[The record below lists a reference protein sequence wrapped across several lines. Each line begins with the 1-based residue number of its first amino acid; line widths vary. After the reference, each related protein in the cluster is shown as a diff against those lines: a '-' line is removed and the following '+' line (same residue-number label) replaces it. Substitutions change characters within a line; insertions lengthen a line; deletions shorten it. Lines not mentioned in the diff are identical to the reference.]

1 MLTGLYEKGHAH
13 LLEDGVDAARHQFRF
28 SIDMR
33 HRGQINEVE
42 IDLDG
47 GALDQAGL
55 EQLRER
61 FVTRY
66 ERLYGH
72 GAALHGAR
80 LEMVTFRCRSSAVS
94 LKPQLV
100 AAKELTEV
108 IAGDALTSTR
118 DIYWAEWKRL
128 APTPIYNGY
137 KLKPGNAIVG
147 PCVVETATTSMVVH
161 PQQRIAVDAL
171 GNFLIDPNWT

>member
-1 MLTGLYEKGHAH
+1 VAG
-13 LLEDGVDAARHQFRF
+13 ARHQFRF

-42 IDLDG
+42 VDLDG
-47 GALDQAGL
+47 GVLTQAGL

-61 FVTRY
+61 FVARY

-72 GAALHGAR
+72 GAALRGAR
-80 LEMVTFRCRSSAVS
+80 LEMVTFRCRASATS
-94 LKPQLV
+94 IKPRLV
-100 AAKELTEV
+100 ATDQLTQV
-108 IAGDALTSTR
+108 IADDACTGTR

-128 APTPIYNGY
+128 EPTPIFNGY

-147 PCVVETATTSMVVH
+147 PCVVETTTTSMVVH
-161 PQQRIAVDAL
+161 PRQRIEMDAL
-171 GNFLIDPNWT
+171 GNFLIDPNWV